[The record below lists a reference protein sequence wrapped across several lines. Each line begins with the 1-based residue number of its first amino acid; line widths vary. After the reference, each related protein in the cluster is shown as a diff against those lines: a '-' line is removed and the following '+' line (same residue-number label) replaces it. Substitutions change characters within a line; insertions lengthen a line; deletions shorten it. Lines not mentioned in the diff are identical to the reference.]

1 MLTKIKAAALS
12 AFVAFGA
19 LAAVPATAQADGI
32 YLNLGSGEPRFGV
45 YAGDRDQRDWRRD
58 RWDRERG
65 WDRRDRGWDRDRP
78 GCSPEWALNKAERM
92 GVWRAR
98 IVDVNRRVIK
108 VAGRQDGERTM
119 VVFGRERGCP
129 VLYR

>member
-1 MLTKIKAAALS
+1 MLTRIKAAALS
-12 AFVAFGA
+12 ALVGFSA
-19 LAAVPATAQADGI
+19 LAAIPATAQADGI

-45 YAGDRDQRDWRRD
+45 YAGDRDNNRDWRGDRWSDERGGGRDRDRDWRR
-58 RWDRERG
+58 
-65 WDRRDRGWDRDRP
+65 

-92 GVWRAR
+92 GIWRAR

>member
-1 MLTKIKAAALS
+1 MLTKIKAAVLS

-45 YAGDRDQRDWRRD
+45 YAGGRDHRDWRRD
-58 RWDRERG
+58 RWDGE
-65 WDRRDRGWDRDRP
+65 RGWDRDRR

-92 GVWRAR
+92 GIWRAR
-98 IVDVNRRVIK
+98 ILDMNRRVIK
-108 VAGRQDGERTM
+108 VAGRQYGERTM

-129 VLYR
+129 VLNR

>member
-19 LAAVPATAQADGI
+19 LAAVPATAQAAGI

-45 YAGDRDQRDWRRD
+45 SAGDRDQRDWRRD

-92 GVWRAR
+92 GIWRAR

>member
-19 LAAVPATAQADGI
+19 LAAVPAPAQADGI

-92 GVWRAR
+92 GIWRAR

>member
-1 MLTKIKAAALS
+1 MLTKIKALALS
-12 AFVAFGA
+12 ALVGLGA

-45 YAGDRDQRDWRRD
+45 YAGDRDHRDWRRD
-58 RWDRERG
+58 RWE
-65 WDRRDRGWDRDRP
+65 RDRDWSGDRDWRR

>member
-1 MLTKIKAAALS
+1 MLTKIKALALS
-12 AFVAFGA
+12 ALVGLGA

-45 YAGDRDQRDWRRD
+45 YAGDRDHRDWRRD
-58 RWDRERG
+58 RWE
-65 WDRRDRGWDRDRP
+65 RDRDWSGDRDWRR

-92 GVWRAR
+92 GIWRAR

-119 VVFGRERGCP
+119 VAFGRERGCP

>member
-1 MLTKIKAAALS
+1 MLTKIKALALS
-12 AFVAFGA
+12 ALVGLGA

-45 YAGDRDQRDWRRD
+45 YAGDRDHRDWRRD
-58 RWDRERG
+58 RWE
-65 WDRRDRGWDRDRP
+65 RDRDWSGDRDWRR

-108 VAGRQDGERTM
+108 VAGRQDGERT
-119 VVFGRERGCP
+119 
-129 VLYR
+129 

>member
-92 GVWRAR
+92 GIWRAR

>member
-1 MLTKIKAAALS
+1 MLTKFKALALS
-12 AFVAFGA
+12 AFVGLGA
-19 LAAVPATAQADGI
+19 LAAVPATAQAEGI
-32 YLNLGSGEPRFGV
+32 YLNFGNGEPRFGV
-45 YAGDRDQRDWRRD
+45 YDGDRDHRDWRRD
-58 RWDRERG
+58 RWDRER
-65 WDRRDRGWDRDRP
+65 R

-92 GVWRAR
+92 GIWRAR
-98 IVDVNRRVIK
+98 IVDVNRRVIR

>member
-1 MLTKIKAAALS
+1 MLTRIKAAALS

-45 YAGDRDQRDWRRD
+45 YAGDRDHRDWRGD
-58 RWDRERG
+58 R

-92 GVWRAR
+92 GIWRAR
-98 IVDVNRRVIK
+98 IVDVNRRIIK